1 MSDPLQIALV
11 AEGPTDGVVI
21 ESALKSILDQRAFVL
36 KQIFPEGSTSFG
48 ELGTGWI
55 GVYRWCRQS
64 ARRGDGFLSN
74 DKLVFQNFDLLILHV
89 DADVAGF
96 NYADGVITPDATD
109 GTLPCEQRCP
119 PPTDTTDALRLVLLS
134 WCGET
139 QTPVRTVICMPSKST
154 EAWVVASLFPNDQ
167 AMQQGIECYANA
179 ESRLGQQPKAK
190 RIRKKKRDYE
200 GHAAELT
207 DAWPDLVAPGALG
220 EALRFQKEFLRAV
233 EDSAA
238 IKPIGGI

>member
-1 MSDPLQIALV
+1 MSDPLRIALV

-21 ESALKSILDQRAFVL
+21 ESALKSMLEGRPFVL

-48 ELGTGWI
+48 ELGTGWV

-64 ARRGDGFLSN
+64 SRRGNGALSN

-96 NYADGVITPDATD
+96 DYADGAIRPEERD
-109 GTLPCEQRCP
+109 GVLPCLRPCP
-119 PPTDTTDALRLVLLS
+119 PPTDTTNALRPVLLS

-139 QTPVRTVICMPSKST
+139 QTPARTVICMPSQST

-167 AMQQGIECYANA
+167 AMQQGIECYPNA
-179 ESRLGQQPKAK
+179 ESRLGQQPNSG

-200 GHAAELT
+200 GRADALT
-207 DAWPDLVAPGALG
+207 DAWPDLVVPGALG
-220 EALRFQKEFLRAV
+220 EALRFQEEFLHAV
-233 EDSAA
+233 EAEDTREQS
-238 IKPIGGI
+238 GV

>member
-1 MSDPLQIALV
+1 LRIALV

-21 ESALKSILDQRAFVL
+21 ESALKSIFGERPFVM

-64 ARRGDGFLSN
+64 AKRGNGSLSN
-74 DKLVFQNFDLLILHV
+74 DQLAFQNFDLLILHV

-96 NYADGVITPDATD
+96 NYADGSVTPEATD
-109 GTLPCEQRCP
+109 GALPCSQPCP
-119 PPTDTTDALRLVLLS
+119 PPTASTNALRPVLLS

-139 QTPVRTVICMPSKST
+139 QTPIRTVICMPSKST

-167 AMQQGIECYANA
+167 AMQQGIECHPNA
-179 ESRLGQQPKAK
+179 ESRLGQQPKGK

-200 GHAAELT
+200 GRAAELVV
-207 DAWPDLVAPGALG
+207 AWPDLVAPGALG
-220 EALRFQKEFLRAV
+220 EALRFQEEFLQAV
-233 EDSAA
+233 ATEDARQQNEQA
-238 IKPIGGI
+238 

>member
-1 MSDPLQIALV
+1 MSDPLRIALV
-11 AEGPTDGVVI
+11 AEGPTDRVVI
-21 ESALKSILDQRAFVL
+21 ESALKSIFDERPFIL

-64 ARRGDGFLSN
+64 AKRGNGSLSN
-74 DKLVFQNFDLLILHV
+74 DQLVFQNFDLLLLHV

-96 NYADGVITPDATD
+96 YYADGTVTPQVTD
-109 GTLPCEQRCP
+109 GVLPCEKPCP
-119 PPTDTTDALRLVLLS
+119 PPTDTTDTLRLVLLS

-154 EAWVVASLFPNDQ
+154 EAWVVASLFPTDQ
-167 AMQQGIECYANA
+167 AMQSGIECYANA
-179 ESRLGQQPKAK
+179 EFRLGQQPKAN

-200 GHAAELT
+200 GRAVELT

-220 EALRFQKEFLRAV
+220 EALRFQEEFCRAV
-233 EDSAA
+233 ATEDARA
-238 IKPIGGI
+238 QNRQA